1 MSIKRIMSIKNLAKN
16 FDKSTM
22 IDLQPL
28 LDKITKRIASWRG
41 KLLSYA
47 GRLALTKTC
56 LASITIYITSFF
68 KFPRWALDRINSH
81 MAHCL
86 RNNFKGHHKLH
97 LANWNLVSMKKGDG
111 GLGVPDL
118 KNLNLVVLGS

>member
-1 MSIKRIMSIKNLAKN
+1 MSIKKLAKN

-28 LDKITKRIASWRG
+28 LDKIIKRIASWRG

-86 RNNFKGHHKLH
+86 WNNFKGHHKLH
-97 LANWNLVSMKKGDG
+97 MANWNLVSMKKGDG

-118 KNLNLVVLGS
+118 KNLNLVMLGS

>member
-1 MSIKRIMSIKNLAKN
+1 MSIKNLAKN

-22 IDLQPL
+22 IDLPPL
-28 LDKITKRIASWRG
+28 LDKIIKRIASWRG

-56 LASITIYITSFF
+56 LASITIYIASFF
-68 KFPRWALDRINSH
+68 KFPRWALDQINSH

-97 LANWNLVSMKKGDG
+97 MTNWNLVSMKKEDG
-111 GLGVPDL
+111 GLGVSDL
-118 KNLNLVVLGS
+118 KNLNPTVLGS